1 MYIQLLSDNNLS
13 GSGRR
18 HTSFYKNKNNKEDK
32 QEINN

>member
-18 HTSFYKNKNNKEDK
+18 HTSFYKNNKEDK

>member
-18 HTSFYKNKNNKEDK
+18 HISLYKEDK